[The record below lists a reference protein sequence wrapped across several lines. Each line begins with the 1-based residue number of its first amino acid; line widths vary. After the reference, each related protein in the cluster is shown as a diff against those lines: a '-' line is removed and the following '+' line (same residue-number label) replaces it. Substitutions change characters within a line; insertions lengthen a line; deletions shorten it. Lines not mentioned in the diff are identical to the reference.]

1 VELHIDQRPLLDTL
15 GKEVFVVVVGTGP
28 LYIIAALIWV
38 ASVATTAA
46 AAAAH
51 HMTLLS
57 LPCGA
62 TSILYTCTS

>member
-1 VELHIDQRPLLDTL
+1 L

-46 AAAAH
+46 AAAAAAAAAH